1 MDPLRL
7 CIALGP
13 LAAYTLILGLINLS
27 SRPFLTTGGRD
38 IGALG
43 VAVIGFMMVGPAELF
58 LPAMAVQRFG
68 PYVWLLAL
76 GLYCLVVTLCV
87 LTAKPRMIIYN
98 ISADQIRPILANLVT
113 ELDPNARWAGDSLML
128 PHLGIQL
135 HVESSSALRNT
146 QLIANGRQQSYDGWD
161 RLAQALA
168 PAIKEAPAV
177 RNPYGFS
184 LVLASAITV
193 SVLAF
198 LVVTEHQ
205 AVAQS
210 LLDLLRM

>member
-58 LPAMAVQRFG
+58 LPAMAIQRFG

-76 GLYCLVVTLCV
+76 GLYCLVITLCI

-98 ISADQIRPILANLVT
+98 N
-113 ELDPNARWAGDSLML
+113 
-128 PHLGIQL
+128 
-135 HVESSSALRNT
+135 
-146 QLIANGRQQSYDGWD
+146 
-161 RLAQALA
+161 
-168 PAIKEAPAV
+168 
-177 RNPYGFS
+177 
-184 LVLASAITV
+184 
-193 SVLAF
+193 
-198 LVVTEHQ
+198 
-205 AVAQS
+205 
-210 LLDLLRM
+210 